1 MPAPVLERTRQKDPR
16 ANFLHDPL
24 GARGGARNVGE
35 DVRPPLLNPNTSHQP
50 TVGASS
56 TPSED
61 RLLGLQVEQEHAW
74 RALNTTVPALRSPL
88 EASEDPEAADVL
100 AALEASLALLEAGGD
115 LTSLEAGAGDYE
127 AALAAIT
134 PMLAANDLA
143 ALNGALTSMHYVI
156 NHMRAGDTLAAL
168 PGDVVGTPEVP
179 PGEGGTPSGEAPALV
194 DTPHVTQS
202 GATLNCTMGN
212 WSGEP
217 TSYSYLWQLDG
228 VDAPPALATGDRAV
242 QPGDVGKSATC
253 VVTATN
259 AAGYT
264 TAPVSNAVVVTS

>member
-1 MPAPVLERTRQKDPR
+1 
-16 ANFLHDPL
+16 
-24 GARGGARNVGE
+24 
-35 DVRPPLLNPNTSHQP
+35 LLNPNTSHQP

-168 PGDVVGTPEVP
+168 PGDVVGTP
-179 PGEGGTPSGEAPALV
+179 GEGNGGTGGTPSGEAPALV

-264 TAPVSNAVVVTS
+264 TAPVSNAVVVAA